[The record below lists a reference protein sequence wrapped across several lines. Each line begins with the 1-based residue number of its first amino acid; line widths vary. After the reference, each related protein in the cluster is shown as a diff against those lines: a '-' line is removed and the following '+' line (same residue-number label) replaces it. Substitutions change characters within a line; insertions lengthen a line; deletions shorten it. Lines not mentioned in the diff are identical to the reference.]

1 MSLSDIGNL
10 MCLPFD
16 EIEPGQP
23 TEAHEYLIQFAA
35 NQLGPEGRNWVPL
48 VVKETGPDQYQ
59 VIGNAF
65 IYAVAAEAGLDEVW
79 CIIADDT
86 PETVAITQALAQE
99 IAPKTNLSTASRDEI
114 SAAIDYLLGQPGTP
128 LKGLRQASLLA
139 RLDEAP
145 RQYWKTLQPITKLG
159 CGVTGGKKLKA
170 LEQVFYL
177 TPEPMPDVVRDRT
190 LLESLTTAQLKAMA
204 KKRDIEGLSKL
215 KKADLVN
222 LLTAA

>member
-1 MSLSDIGNL
+1 MSLSDVGNL

-23 TEAHEYLIQFAA
+23 TEAHDYLIQFAA

-65 IYAVAAEAGLDEVW
+65 IYAVAAEAGLSEVW
-79 CIIADDT
+79 CIIADDA

-99 IAPKTNLSTASRDEI
+99 TAPKTNLSTASREEI
-114 SAAIDYLLGQPGTP
+114 SAAIDYLLAQPGTP
-128 LKGLRQASLLA
+128 LKGISHASLVA

-145 RQYWKTLQPITKLG
+145 RQYWKNLQPITKLG
-159 CGVTGGKKLKA
+159 CRVTGGKKLKA

-177 TPEPMPDVVRDRT
+177 TPEPMPEVVRDRT

-215 KKADLVN
+215 KKVDLVN
-222 LLTAA
+222 LLAAA